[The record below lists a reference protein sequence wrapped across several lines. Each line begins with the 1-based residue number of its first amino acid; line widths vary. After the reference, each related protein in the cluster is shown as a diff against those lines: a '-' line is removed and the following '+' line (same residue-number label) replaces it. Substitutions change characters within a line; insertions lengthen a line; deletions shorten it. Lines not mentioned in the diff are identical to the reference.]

1 MQRPT
6 HSKPPS
12 AQRPFTPMNQG
23 SSNGPMSGQVPH
35 RASAL
40 VQLRG
45 PQNRIATEPAE
56 TAKILRQ
63 VSTSPGT
70 RRNFSPQGLRQV
82 SSPHPGSVNEKISSF
97 AA

>member
-1 MQRPT
+1 MQRPAY
-6 HSKPPS
+6 SKLPS

-45 PQNRIATEPAE
+45 QKNPIVSEQAE
-56 TAKILRQ
+56 SA
-63 VSTSPGT
+63 
-70 RRNFSPQGLRQV
+70 
-82 SSPHPGSVNEKISSF
+82 
-97 AA
+97 